1 MCKVSLRETRK
12 KELKE
17 EIFLRA
23 LTMFKERGYENVT
36 VEEITAACGIA
47 KGTFYNY
54 FPKKEHVLLHLGREK
69 KRLFD
74 EAIARYS
81 GVKDVRERLRLIFG
95 NVMAQSDL
103 DPDLMKA
110 TILEI
115 LRSWLLVE
123 QEWRLMAEFEQTLTP
138 LFAEAI
144 EAGQVSPHWSPQ
156 QLASVL
162 VGIYLHALFAW
173 SAKPEEGDKVML
185 FCTNLDILWDGIRN
199 GGETS
204 GA

>member
-1 MCKVSLRETRK
+1 MCRESLRETRK

-23 LTMFKERGYENVT
+23 LTMFRERGYENVT

-74 EAIARYS
+74 EAVVLYS
-81 GVKDVRERLRLIFG
+81 GTKDVRERLRLIFG

-103 DPDLMKA
+103 DPGLMRA

-123 QEWRLMAEFEQTLTP
+123 QEWRLMAEFEQTLIP
-138 LFAEAI
+138 LFEEAI
-144 EAGQVSPHWSPQ
+144 QAGQVSPHWSPQ

-173 SAKPEEGDKVML
+173 SAKPEQGDKIVL
-185 FCTNLDILWDGIRN
+185 FNSSLDMLWDGIKVKGGTRN
-199 GGETS
+199 
-204 GA
+204 A